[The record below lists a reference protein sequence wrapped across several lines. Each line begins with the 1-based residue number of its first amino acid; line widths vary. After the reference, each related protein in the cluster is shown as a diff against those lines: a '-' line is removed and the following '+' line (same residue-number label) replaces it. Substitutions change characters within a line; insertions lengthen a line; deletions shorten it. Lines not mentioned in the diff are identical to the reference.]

1 MERKKP
7 YRYPAAKPPVGEA
20 QQEGPCVR
28 FMAPNGENYEV
39 NVLKMQQRNLRTGK
53 TRKVR
58 CRGGVWFFDK
68 HCTKPVPR
76 WLPFSRPVQR
86 SLQDAW
92 KASGQEPIEA
102 YDEIDLPEALL
113 CDATDTTDAVMSHSD
128 SLDLMPAVSEE
139 NIVSNPSFTDV
150 RDAALSGAIEQVR
163 WLLCREQI
171 QVLGQEIFD
180 RRYPGFVL
188 GKEHKC
194 CIKMLLAR
202 GAKLG
207 RNAPNSKL
215 LRKVE
220 SDCLDLW
227 LRCFLRSAAL
237 AGMDLPDP
245 VQSYL
250 LEF

>member
-1 MERKKP
+1 MAMERRKP
-7 YRYPAAKPPVGEA
+7 YRYPAARAPVGETL
-20 QQEGPCVR
+20 QEGPRVW
-28 FMAPNGENYEV
+28 FTAPNGESYEV

-53 TRKVR
+53 IRQVS
-58 CRGGVWFFDK
+58 CHSGGWFFDK

-76 WLPFSRPVQR
+76 WLPFSKPIHRA
-86 SLQDAW
+86 LDA
-92 KASGQEPIEA
+92 ARDVSGAEPLEVHEA
-102 YDEIDLPEALL
+102 HDVTDDLVAEVSIAAAGPGWMTQVLESELL
-113 CDATDTTDAVMSHSD
+113 PATPSA
-128 SLDLMPAVSEE
+128 
-139 NIVSNPSFTDV
+139 PSFVQV
-150 RDAALSGAIEQVR
+150 RQAALSGSTSQVR
-163 WLLCREQI
+163 WLLCSQQV
-171 QVLGQEIFD
+171 QVLGHEIFD

-188 GKEHKC
+188 KDEHKC

-207 RNAPNSKL
+207 RFAPSSKL

-220 SDCLDLW
+220 SDCMGLW
-227 LRCFLRSAAL
+227 LQCFLRSAAL